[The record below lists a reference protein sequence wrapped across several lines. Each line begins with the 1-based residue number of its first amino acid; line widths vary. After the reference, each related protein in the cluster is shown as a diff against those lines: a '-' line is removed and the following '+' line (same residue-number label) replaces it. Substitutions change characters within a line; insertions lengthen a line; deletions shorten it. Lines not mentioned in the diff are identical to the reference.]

1 MLLCIITFAYI
12 EHSILFISSLLC
24 FGIVVMIEMNV
35 LYSGDNYNLAFEM
48 NQFKWCFSSVFFSS
62 PSSSSYLPTYVKP
75 NMLCVCAPQRNFSF
89 ILISVLFLLILWF
102 YSHARTIRVVFVNTN
117 KKNTELKDYARIT
130 LRSTDSN

>member
-62 PSSSSYLPTYVKP
+62 PSSYLPTLW
-75 NMLCVCAPQRNFSF
+75 NRTECCVCARQRNFSF